1 MSATTSVG
9 IKSTAQLV
17 DETTTAAFRAAWAIE
32 RGTSPVVASERV
44 AALERVLG
52 SKLGVD
58 AAHTIV
64 NLAIILMATWTA
76 QEIVMSDLGD
86 AETARAARQA
96 QRLNAHRTLL
106 VRRIDYLLGEDG
118 ITVLEKT
125 YR

>member
-1 MSATTSVG
+1 MSVMTSVDM
-9 IKSTAQLV
+9 KSTAQLV
-17 DETTTAAFRAAWAIE
+17 DETTTAVFRTAWAIE
-32 RGTSPVVASERV
+32 RGTSPIVASERV

-52 SKLGVD
+52 CKVGAD
-58 AAHTIV
+58 AAHAIV

-86 AETARAARQA
+86 TETAQAARQA